1 MTART
6 VCMQPAIR
14 RVVAY
19 HQIGAM
25 MTMAALVIA
34 LLLLSGC
41 ASMGSREPAAVTV
54 PQIIKMSREGTPA
67 TAIIERL
74 RRSGTVYRLKASQL
88 DELHQQGVSDSVI
101 NYMQRTYLEAIRHR
115 AERQDWSYWNEDDG
129 WWYGG
134 APWGW
139 SDDEG
144 DDDD

>member
-1 MTART
+1 MTATT
-6 VCMQPAIR
+6 VCMQPAIP

-25 MTMAALVIA
+25 MTMALLVIA
-34 LLLLSGC
+34 LLLLGGC
-41 ASMGSREPAAVTV
+41 ASTEVREPAAVTV

-67 TAIIERL
+67 TAIIERM

-101 NYMQRTYLEAIRHR
+101 NYMQRTYLEAVRHR

-139 SDDEG
+139 SDDER

>member
-14 RVVAY
+14 RVVGY

-25 MTMAALVIA
+25 MTMAVLVIA

-41 ASMGSREPAAVTV
+41 ASMGFREPAAVTV

-67 TAIIERL
+67 TAIIERM

-101 NYMQRTYLEAIRHR
+101 NYMQRTYLEAVHHR

>member
-6 VCMQPAIR
+6 ACLQPAVG

-19 HQIGAM
+19 HQTGAM
-25 MTMAALVIA
+25 MTMAVVLLA

-41 ASMGSREPAAVTV
+41 ASTDVREPAAVTV

-67 TAIIERL
+67 TAIIERM

-101 NYMQRTYLEAIRHR
+101 NYMQRTYLEAVHHR

-134 APWGW
+134 APWVW